1 MKWKQPSTAGANTGP
16 AKKTAKK
23 TRKDHT
29 LGSPPPPRGAGKQ
42 LHIRTATTTGKPS
55 PADTAARGP
64 QQSSPGRKQTYGSS
78 SSSSSSQVRHNA
90 PTSPTCAQ
98 PGHAAQL
105 AGQRRPVRLA
115 AESSSAKPGPT
126 HASTSEG

>member
-64 QQSSPGRKQTYGSS
+64 QQSSPGRKQPDGSS
-78 SSSSSSQVRHNA
+78 SSHVQHNA
-90 PTSPTCAQ
+90 PTSRPRLGTRRQSVELALLPT
-98 PGHAAQL
+98 
-105 AGQRRPVRLA
+105 
-115 AESSSAKPGPT
+115 
-126 HASTSEG
+126 

>member
-23 TRKDHT
+23 TRKVHT
-29 LGSPPPPRGAGKQ
+29 LGSPRPPWGAGKQ

-78 SSSSSSQVRHNA
+78 SSSSSSQVRCRIVHNA

-105 AGQRRPVRLA
+105 EYLRPQSVELV
-115 AESSSAKPGPT
+115 PLPT
-126 HASTSEG
+126 